1 MNPHLLT
8 LALTTPLEQLLELPN
23 AVRIAACAREDL
35 QRFSAEQLAQMLA
48 SIDAAISDTVTLA
61 QIKHGGELVNRREQ
75 RDLDWFI
82 EVTNQAEWPRLRS
95 ATATDRDYLRLLAL
109 HKLGAVIE
117 ATTDT
122 PPGII
127 IRPAV
132 EALMESLESLVLAHL
147 LPESPST
154 EQIIEEAWKAGLT
167 PEPVAADE
175 VRKAVQATRYPP
187 HGFRGTGGVTRA
199 TLYGRIPNYFHRAA
213 EQICTI
219 IQVESPA
226 AVKAIPEMCK
236 VEGLDAIFIGPNDL
250 AANSGHLGDMYHADV
265 QAMCNDA
272 LKAIKAGG
280 KAAGILTFNVE
291 LAKKQFALGFD
302 FIAVGGDAGLLAR
315 GAEALAKQF
324 DGR

>member
-61 QIKHGGELVNRREQ
+61 QMKHGGELVDRHEQ

-109 HKLGAVIE
+109 YKLGVVIE
-117 ATTDT
+117 ATADT

-127 IRPAV
+127 IMPAV
-132 EALMESLESLVLAHL
+132 DALMESLESLVLADL

-154 EQIIEEAWKAGLT
+154 EKIIEEAWKAGLT
-167 PEPVAADE
+167 PELVAADE
-175 VRKAVQATRYPP
+175 VRKAQSQAVR
-187 HGFRGTGGVTRA
+187 
-199 TLYGRIPNYFHRAA
+199 RAA
-213 EQICTI
+213 DARHASNRAARQKALELFASNTYRTKEEAYRIIGAQVCKAPGTI
-219 IQVESPA
+219 KNWI
-226 AVKAIPEMCK
+226 
-236 VEGLDAIFIGPNDL
+236 
-250 AANSGHLGDMYHADV
+250 
-265 QAMCNDA
+265 
-272 LKAIKAGG
+272 
-280 KAAGILTFNVE
+280 AGIP
-291 LAKKQFALGFD
+291 KDSPPK
-302 FIAVGGDAGLLAR
+302 
-315 GAEALAKQF
+315 
-324 DGR
+324 

>member
-1 MNPHLLT
+1 MSPAWMNVDGAGPPSVDSWAMNPHLLS
-8 LALTTPLEQLLELPN
+8 LALTTPLERLLELPN

-175 VRKAVQATRYPP
+175 VRKAQSQAVR
-187 HGFRGTGGVTRA
+187 
-199 TLYGRIPNYFHRAA
+199 RAA
-213 EQICTI
+213 DARHASNRAAKQKALELFASNTYRTKEEAYRI
-219 IQVESPA
+219 IGAQVCKAPGT
-226 AVKAIPEMCK
+226 VKNWI
-236 VEGLDAIFIGPNDL
+236 
-250 AANSGHLGDMYHADV
+250 
-265 QAMCNDA
+265 
-272 LKAIKAGG
+272 
-280 KAAGILTFNVE
+280 AGIP
-291 LAKKQFALGFD
+291 K
-302 FIAVGGDAGLLAR
+302 DAPP
-315 GAEALAKQF
+315 K
-324 DGR
+324 